1 MMSSSNQQGHSW
13 RKILYNLDVEY
24 TSYMVIALQILLMIF
39 MLSIAGTLTQVNLIE
54 ATNDK
59 NSTTDGTWAKNE
71 DVFALLQLEK
81 DVAKHEGSLKDLHS
95 GNKSPFDLLGEVKN
109 DEIFKPESGSFLPE
123 YDDTQEDND
132 E

>member
-1 MMSSSNQQGHSW
+1 ML
-13 RKILYNLDVEY
+13 RAI
-24 TSYMVIALQILLMIF
+24 QILLMIF
-39 MLSIAGTLTQVNLIE
+39 MISIACTLSQVNLIE
-54 ATNDK
+54 AATEN
-59 NSTTDGTWAKNE
+59 NSTDDGTSTKNE

-109 DEIFKPESGSFLPE
+109 DEKFKPESGSFLPE
-123 YDDTQEDND
+123 YDDTLEDND

>member
-1 MMSSSNQQGHSW
+1 MG
-13 RKILYNLDVEY
+13 V
-24 TSYMVIALQILLMIF
+24 APQILLLIF
-39 MLSIAGTLTQVNLIE
+39 MLSVAGTLTHVNLIE
-54 ATNDK
+54 ATYEK
-59 NSTTDGTWAKNE
+59 NSTTDGTSTKNE

-109 DEIFKPESGSFLPE
+109 DEKFKPESGSFLPE